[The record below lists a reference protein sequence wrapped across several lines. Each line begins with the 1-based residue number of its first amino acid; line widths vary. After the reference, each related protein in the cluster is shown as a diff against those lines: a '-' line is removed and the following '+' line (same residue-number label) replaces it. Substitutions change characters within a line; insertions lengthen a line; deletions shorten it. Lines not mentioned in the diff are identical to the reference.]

1 MLNGVSGDYTHVLSG
16 FQVHWVGVFAPLDVL
31 KARERQRG
39 DRLIGLAR
47 WQFDR
52 VHRDMRYDLEIDIS
66 IVTPLECAEVIRNK
80 FDL

>member
-1 MLNGVSGDYTHVLSG
+1 MLE
-16 FQVHWVGVFAPLDVL
+16 
-31 KARERQRG
+31 ARERQRG

-52 VHRDMRYDLEIDIS
+52 VHRDMRYDLEIDTS
-66 IVTPLECAEVIRNK
+66 IATPLECAEVIRNK